1 MKNSEKNNIN
11 SKMLKRLRIQFVL
24 IALAAIVVMQ
34 SVIIYISIN
43 RVYNKM
49 VSKSDVLAEVVY
61 KNSQNS
67 EEIDSSDIDARYF
80 YVILDENNNVKSIN
94 NTCNRSVRPKQAVKY
109 YRDVLLQNK
118 IAGFYNGYR
127 YKIYNDG
134 NSVTAVFILRQGQ
147 ISDVKKTAKYLIMAS
162 LTGVAAMFVLLIFI
176 SRKMVM
182 PIARSYQKQKEFI
195 TSASH
200 ELKTPLTVIMADV
213 DILRMDNENNE
224 WLNDIK
230 VQAENLT
237 EMTNSLVS
245 LARMEERSGRIVKV
259 EFPIS
264 ELAED
269 VTHSYNAVA
278 IEQQKRFVY
287 NIEPGITC
295 CGDSSSI
302 RQLFTILL
310 DNAFKYSSDCGKI
323 DFCLKKSGNNI
334 IIQVKNDVNYIEENQ
349 TQRMFDRFYRSDAT
363 TSKVKG
369 YGLGLSIAQAVVLE
383 HKGNISAKAAGEH
396 EIIINAAIS
405 CK

>member
-1 MKNSEKNNIN
+1 M
-11 SKMLKRLRIQFVL
+11 
-24 IALAAIVVMQ
+24 
-34 SVIIYISIN
+34 
-43 RVYNKM
+43 
-49 VSKSDVLAEVVY
+49 
-61 KNSQNS
+61 
-67 EEIDSSDIDARYF
+67 
-80 YVILDENNNVKSIN
+80 
-94 NTCNRSVRPKQAVKY
+94 
-109 YRDVLLQNK
+109 
-118 IAGFYNGYR
+118 
-127 YKIYNDG
+127 
-134 NSVTAVFILRQGQ
+134 
-147 ISDVKKTAKYLIMAS
+147 
-162 LTGVAAMFVLLIFI
+162 
-176 SRKMVM
+176 
-182 PIARSYQKQKEFI
+182 
-195 TSASH
+195 
-200 ELKTPLTVIMADV
+200 
-213 DILRMDNENNE
+213 
-224 WLNDIK
+224 
-230 VQAENLT
+230 
-237 EMTNSLVS
+237 
-245 LARMEERSGRIVKV
+245 
-259 EFPIS
+259 
-264 ELAED
+264 AED